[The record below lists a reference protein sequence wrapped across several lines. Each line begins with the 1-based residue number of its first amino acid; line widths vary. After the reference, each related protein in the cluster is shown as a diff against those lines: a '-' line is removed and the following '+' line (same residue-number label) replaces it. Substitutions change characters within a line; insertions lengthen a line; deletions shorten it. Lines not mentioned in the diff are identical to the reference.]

1 MELPSEIISEF
12 AKITKSWRTSKA
24 EQMVYGTA
32 VDQDGTIYVKIDG
45 SEQLTPVSTVA
56 DVKDGERVM
65 VLIKNHSATI
75 TGNVSS
81 PSARVGDVD
90 DAKASIANLTLLVAD
105 KISASAVEAKYAT
118 IDSLKAVDAKIDE
131 ITATDITT
139 KYLEANYA
147 LINMANV
154 DTAVIRQ
161 GFLESLMVSQGI
173 IADRIVGTEVTATNV
188 LTGVKIYADDI
199 TAGTLSVDRLVLRG
213 SEKSLVYALNNSGEL
228 VSKQVDTLDACILTD
243 RTITAD
249 KIVAGSITANEIAVG
264 TITANQI
271 ATEAITAD
279 KINISDLFAQNITA
293 SGTISGVK
301 IEGATGEFTKGFS
314 VKVPALQALFSDTYF
329 NISSTDSDIFIGI
342 TGTTGGQGTYPYLK
356 IDSTNVY
363 MKHGQTEIGI
373 TESGTGIY
381 AYNTLEMSDCRICID
396 RDAEVT
402 LSSTKT
408 GVFDD
413 DKGTSTVVVHG
424 SRVDIDTTA
433 LNVTGS
439 VEADSFVGELSGNA
453 ATATK
458 LAKSVP
464 FSIGGVSK
472 AFDGTS
478 GLTWTLAEIGAAAKS
493 HTHSYLPLSGGT
505 LSGPITV
512 ERTTAGNYIRTKQG
526 NYIWVVRGNSS
537 GGLNIGQYNSNG
549 DNVKNSIVTSPTGD
563 TFGAADDAAN
573 TNLTR
578 IRGNTVRLYAHTGGG
593 VYLGSSGSTAVT
605 SDENLKDLYE
615 LNDKYDTFY
624 DRLLPKTYKYKKDGC
639 HRLHVGF
646 GARQVEQALVNA
658 GLSTED
664 FAGVLIDKDVTIS
677 ADEAGA
683 EEDVHYDE
691 LYSLRY
697 EEFISLNTWQIQKL
711 KRRLAECEKVIGELN
726 QKIIALEQSA

>member
-147 LINMANV
+147 LIDMANV

-342 TGTTGGQGTYPYLK
+342 TGSTGGQGTYPYLK
-356 IDSTNVY
+356 IDDTNIY
-363 MKHGQTEIGI
+363 MASNQTTIGI
-373 TESGTGIY
+373 TESGAGISMT
-381 AYNTLEMSDCRICID
+381 NTLSMSSCQIFIKNRTI
-396 RDAEVT
+396 T
-402 LSSTKT
+402 LSSKK
-408 GVFDD
+408 GDVY
-413 DKGTSTVVVHG
+413 DKDQGTSTVSIHG
-424 SRVDIDTTA
+424 SIIDIDTTT

-439 VEADSFVGELSGNA
+439 VEANSFVGGLSGNA

-464 FSIGGVSK
+464 FSIGGASK
-472 AFDGTS
+472 TFDGTS

-493 HTHSYLPLSGGT
+493 HTHSYLPLTGGT

-512 ERTTAGNYIRTKQG
+512 ERSTAGNYIRTKQG

-615 LNDKYDTFY
+615 LNDNYDTFY
-624 DRLLPKTYKYKKDGC
+624 DGLLPKTYKYKKDGC

-711 KRRLAECEKVIGELN
+711 KRRLAECENVIGELN